1 MFYRIS
7 DMKNM
12 QEETNHVYKVAG
24 EVRAGARVP
33 EMTPC

>member
-1 MFYRIS
+1 MFYRIF
-7 DMKNM
+7 DMNNM

-24 EVRAGARVP
+24 KVRAGACIP